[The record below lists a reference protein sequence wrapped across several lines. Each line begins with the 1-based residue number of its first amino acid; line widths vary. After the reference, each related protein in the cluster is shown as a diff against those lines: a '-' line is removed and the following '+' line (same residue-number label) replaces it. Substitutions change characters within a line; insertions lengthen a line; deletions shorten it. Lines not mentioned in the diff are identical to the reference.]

1 MGVIFQ
7 FPYRT
12 VAEISLTR
20 LLKNLYTLRN
30 LCRQEVIPVI
40 KADAYGHGMVA
51 IARALVS
58 RGGVQMV
65 AVATLEEAM
74 ELRKRAPHSIQI
86 LVLSGFLPHQA
97 DAYYKY
103 HLVPMIHSL
112 THLKSLKGRDKM
124 PEIHLKLDTGM
135 NRLGIKVEEVD
146 DAIQTLEGMNV
157 KLAGLASHFAESESA
172 LSEFTDKQIALFD
185 QLRGR
190 FQHAKLLATDARL
203 HMANS
208 GGILRGKTG
217 STNAVRPG
225 LALYGISPNP
235 NLPRSEDLFP
245 VLEWKTRVISVKN
258 LSAGES
264 VGYGRT
270 YQANGEERVAVVP
283 IGYADGYPRLLGNQG
298 EVLIDGKRT
307 LVRGRISMDMT
318 AVDVSG
324 YSGLKEGALVTLIGG
339 EGEGRITVWE
349 IANWAKTIP
358 YEVLCGLSTR
368 VSRVYLD

>member
-12 VAEISLTR
+12 VAEISLSR

-40 KADAYGHGMVA
+40 KADAYGHGMVP

-58 RGGVQMV
+58 RGGVDMV

-74 ELRKRAPHSIQI
+74 ELRRRTPHSIRI

-97 DAYYKY
+97 DAYFNY

-112 THLKSLKGRDKM
+112 NHLKSLKGREKM

-135 NRLGIKVEEVD
+135 NRLGIKADEVD
-146 DAIQTLEGMNV
+146 EAVRTLEGMKI

-172 LSEFTDKQIALFD
+172 LSEFTDSQLKQFD
-185 QLRGR
+185 QCRER
-190 FQHAKLLATDARL
+190 FQHAKLLATDAKL
-203 HMANS
+203 HIANS
-208 GGILRGKTG
+208 GAILRGKIG

-225 LALYGISPNP
+225 LALYGITPNP
-235 NLPRSEDLFP
+235 NLPRSEELFP
-245 VLEWKTRVISVKN
+245 VLEWKTRVIAVKN
-258 LSAGES
+258 LAQGDT

-270 YQANGEERVAVVP
+270 YQANGEEKVAIVP
-283 IGYADGYPRLLGNQG
+283 IGYADGYPRLLSNAG
-298 EVLIDGKRT
+298 EVLVDGKRT
-307 LVRGRISMDMT
+307 LIRGRISMDMT
-318 AVDVSG
+318 AIDVSG
-324 YSGLKEGALVTLIGG
+324 FSGLKEGALVTLIGG
-339 EGEGRITVWE
+339 SGEARITAWE
-349 IANWAKTIP
+349 VANWAKTIP
-358 YEVLCGLSTR
+358 YEVLCGLSSR